1 MPWLVP
7 LPERGAILG
16 SDIVEPVGEPHA
28 ASTFHVLWED
38 GRIAWN
44 VLAKMAGDHACV
56 KVVAAADADI
66 DVNLDGFAA
75 VEIGRRLRANVGSR
89 QHHQQCGR
97 AARRKSERHDHPPC
111 APLRTSLLGKARA
124 VSRHSIAPRGPRKS
138 PPPGVTIARTAAIAY
153 DRKDIRGPAGREQL
167 GASAA

>member
-1 MPWLVP
+1 HELRLLRIIECAHTGRVPGNADADLVVGAADVVEP
-7 LPERGAILG
+7 PAVVLRALVAQERLECRGSRHCPERGAILG

-66 DVNLDGFAA
+66 DVNLDGFA
-75 VEIGRRLRANVGSR
+75 
-89 QHHQQCGR
+89 
-97 AARRKSERHDHPPC
+97 
-111 APLRTSLLGKARA
+111 
-124 VSRHSIAPRGPRKS
+124 
-138 PPPGVTIARTAAIAY
+138 
-153 DRKDIRGPAGREQL
+153 
-167 GASAA
+167 